1 MLLSES
7 TEEGLIISS
16 LSMVSLVKEVLK
28 EGADYVLVRRINQD
42 PLEAYFGQQRAKNHR
57 CDAPTVKS
65 FGSNVRIIDIGKS
78 SVSGSNVTLN

>member
-1 MLLSES
+1 MILSES
-7 TEEGLIISS
+7 TEKGLIISS

-28 EGADYVLVRRINQD
+28 EGADCVSARRINQD

-57 CDAPTVKS
+57 CDALTIKS
-65 FGSNVRIIDIGKS
+65 FGSNARIIDIGKS

>member
-16 LSMVSLVKEVLK
+16 LSMVSLVKVLK
-28 EGADYVLVRRINQD
+28 EGADYVLARRINLD

-65 FGSNVRIIDIGKS
+65 CESNARIIDIGKS